1 MIELCFVSPLLT
13 GCAKFGA
20 QRDLS
25 AEGVEPQEHR
35 TVNDALISDHLCDL
49 RCINSKDSVK
59 LFSKDILSLLSFSVF
74 WSLSFVSYCVITD
87 YLSHRLQINNCT
99 YSFYAEKPS
108 LVSWQDVLWE
118 DKPSSVLLCL
128 SAEFPLLLCYSSDL
142 FCQGSVFWLTVVSV
156 FTARHVCIA
165 WTMPSQDVHLS
176 VCLSLVC
183 HTPVLSLN
191 GYTYLQSFFTV
202 G

>member
-13 GCAKFGA
+13 GCAKFST

-49 RCINSKDSVK
+49 RCSNSKDSVM

-108 LVSWQDVLWE
+108 LVSWQEVLWE

-128 SAEFPLLLCYSSDL
+128 SAEFPLLLCYR
-142 FCQGSVFWLTVVSV
+142 LTVVIYFV
-156 FTARHVCIA
+156 RDLCFG
-165 WTMPSQDVHLS
+165 
-176 VCLSLVC
+176 SLLF
-183 HTPVLSLN
+183 PFLLRD
-191 GYTYLQSFFTV
+191 TYA
-202 G
+202 